1 MCQRMLNLMS
11 TQINKKSMIFRID
24 DITFLFCFVC
34 FCFVFAAANTAG
46 CTVQCSRAASIGI
59 AAGGSA
65 AALRQLYYVYD
76 DYDKRMNRIKELK
89 SRLNLLGSSCK
100 NKNFDADGFAEKA
113 KVLNKHIKGK

>member
-11 TQINKKSMIFRID
+11 TQINKKSMIFGIN
-24 DITFLFCFVC
+24 DITFLFCFV
-34 FCFVFAAANTAG
+34 FAAANAAG
-46 CTVQCSRAASIGI
+46 HAVQCSRAAGIGI

-100 NKNFDADGFAEKA
+100 NKNLDADGFAEKA